1 MTGKI
6 QVEMLLAARKAQTGD
21 GLGLNQFKDSFDAA
35 GLIAVS
41 LMLWELTSQ
50 MPNDVA
56 RVLAP
61 ARN

>member
-1 MTGKI
+1 
-6 QVEMLLAARKAQTGD
+6 MLLAARKAQTGD